1 MHALLAA
8 LPLNSSWGMRRTR
21 AITIALALVAA
32 TGFQTACGDDEDEGG
47 GASGKGSDFELV
59 FIPGVTGDDFFHTIW
74 LGAKEEAERL
84 GVSIEQQAPPKY
96 EPSSQIPIVNAAVAR
111 RPDALIVAATDAEAL
126 QAPLEQAS
134 ERGVKVV
141 TFDTTTENPEFA
153 VTHVSSDV
161 VEAGRTVAEQ
171 LVELTGGE
179 GKLMYIDHA
188 PGVGFAQDLREGFT
202 EVVESEPALDLLPVQ
217 YFDLD
222 PPKANSITRTTI
234 TRHADL
240 AGAFVGVAFGSQ
252 GAVPALEAA
261 GKLGDVKT
269 VALDA
274 FVQNIELLEEGKLDA
289 VVSVAAREYGAAT
302 VRSAVDALNGK
313 SVPDAVHP
321 KICPFTADTVDDP
334 ENAPC
339 LYSRAPQ

>member
-1 MHALLAA
+1 MTA
-8 LPLNSSWGMRRTR
+8 
-21 AITIALALVAA
+21 ALALVALL
-32 TGFQTACGDDEDEGG
+32 GFQTGCGDDDEPAGS
-47 GASGKGSDFELV
+47 SGKDSGYELV

-74 LGAKEEAERL
+74 LGAQEEAKRL

-111 RPDALIVAATDAEAL
+111 KPDALIVAATDAEAL

-134 ERGVKVV
+134 GRGIKVV
-141 TFDTTTENPEFA
+141 TFDTTTEDPSFA

-161 VEAGRTVAEQ
+161 VEAGRVVAEQ

-188 PGVGFAQDLREGFT
+188 PGVGFARDLRAGFT
-202 EVVESEPALDLLPVQ
+202 EVVEGEQSLELLPVQ

-222 PPKANSITRTTI
+222 PQKANSITRTTI
-234 TRHADL
+234 TRHPDL
-240 AGAFVGVAFGSQ
+240 AGAFVGVAFGST
-252 GAVPALEAA
+252 GAIPALQAA

-269 VALDA
+269 VAFDA
-274 FVQNIELLEEGKLDA
+274 FVQNMELLEAGKLDA

-302 VRSAVDALNGK
+302 VRAAVDALDGK
-313 SVPDAVHP
+313 SVPEKVQP

-339 LYSRAPQ
+339 LYSRAPK

>member
-1 MHALLAA
+1 M
-8 LPLNSSWGMRRTR
+8 TV
-21 AITIALALVAA
+21 ALALVALI
-32 TGFQTACGDDEDEGG
+32 GFQTGCGEDDEPAG
-47 GASGKGSDFELV
+47 SGSAGKSSDYELV

-126 QAPLEQAS
+126 QAPLEQAAG
-134 ERGVKVV
+134 RGVKVV
-141 TFDTTTENPEFA
+141 TFDTTTEDPSFA

-161 VEAGRTVAEQ
+161 VEAGRMVAAQ
-171 LVELTGGE
+171 LVELTGGS

-188 PGVGFAQDLREGFT
+188 PGVGFARDLRAGFT
-202 EVVESEPALDLLPVQ
+202 EVVEGKSGLDLLPVQ

-222 PPKANSITRTTI
+222 PQKANSITRTTI
-234 TRHADL
+234 TRHPDL

-252 GAVPALEAA
+252 GAIPALQSA

-269 VALDA
+269 VAFDA
-274 FVQNIELLEEGKLDA
+274 FVQNIELLEAGKLDA

-302 VRSAVDALNGK
+302 VRAAVDALEGK
-313 SVPDAVHP
+313 SVPKSVEP
-321 KICPFTADTVDDP
+321 KICPFTAETVGDP